1 MGMEHNDGPRRR
13 RVGDEDGRVQ
23 QTVRLSGE
31 ARAMADRLQGP
42 DVLMQDGCSLG
53 DVIEIALGNLAKTQL
68 RGVSLPEVDE
78 DEPGDDRV
86 AADDDVGGGD
96 ED

>member
-31 ARAMADRLQGP
+31 ARSMADRLQGKG
-42 DVLMQDGCSLG
+42 VLMQDGCSLG

-68 RGVSLPEVDE
+68 RGVPLPEVDE
-78 DEPGDDRV
+78 QDERSDDDRST
-86 AADDDVGGGD
+86 AADDY
-96 ED
+96 ESR